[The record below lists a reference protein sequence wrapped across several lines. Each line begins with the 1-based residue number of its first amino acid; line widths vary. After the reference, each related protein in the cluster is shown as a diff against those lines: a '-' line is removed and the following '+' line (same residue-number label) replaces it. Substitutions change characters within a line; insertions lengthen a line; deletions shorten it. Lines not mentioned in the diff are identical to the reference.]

1 MGARSLRG
9 GIAARRACAT
19 FPEASA
25 KHRVRHFVRP
35 DCSSGQEE
43 PFRTAGLCIPL
54 AGRLTPLRDDGG
66 GKSMN
71 GAALQERL
79 LDTLLGRIKE
89 EKYPSVTMMNRVE
102 GSLRTREQVEG
113 YAEVLLEKIEATRY
127 PSSSMLDRFDGLVAT
142 LES

>member
-1 MGARSLRG
+1 
-9 GIAARRACAT
+9 
-19 FPEASA
+19 
-25 KHRVRHFVRP
+25 
-35 DCSSGQEE
+35 
-43 PFRTAGLCIPL
+43 
-54 AGRLTPLRDDGG
+54 
-66 GKSMN
+66 MN